1 MIRDL
6 GNGWLA
12 EVAELRQLLVP
23 DEETGELRPAGLPKP
38 GDGPVKVY
46 ETLLLVRANLDRVE
60 EILSRAMTVR
70 SGAEL
75 SAREAA
81 DAAGDELDK
90 RIKARAARA
99 RDFEGARERLAEAN
113 LDALGERTAAR
124 TAQKL
129 ADMAASIEARI
140 RLAHRGLD
148 SLRNDLNT
156 ALRYLPWENSLDR

>member
-1 MIRDL
+1 MSTPDRGGVIRDL

-12 EVAELRQLLVP
+12 EVAKLR
-23 DEETGELRPAGLPKP
+23 A
-38 GDGPVKVY
+38 VKVPEPGAPPPEIY
-46 ETLLLVRANLDRVE
+46 EALLKVRGSLDRVE
-60 EILSRAMTVR
+60 EILSQAMTVR

-81 DAAGDELDK
+81 DKAGDELDK
-90 RIKARAARA
+90 RIKVRAARA

-113 LDALGERTAAR
+113 LDALPARQAAR
-124 TAQKL
+124 SAQKL

-156 ALRYLPWENSLDR
+156 ALRYLPWEDSLSR